1 MEIMGVMPI
10 NKSVLTVAEAA
21 SALSVSS
28 NTVYKLLDSG
38 TIKASKIGRSWKIPV
53 ESIDAVMRQK

>member
-28 NTVYKLLDSG
+28 NTIYKLLDSG
-38 TIKASKIGRSWKIPV
+38 TIKVSKIGRSWKIPV

>member
-1 MEIMGVMPI
+1 MERMGIMPI

-28 NTVYKLLDSG
+28 NTIYKLLDSG

>member
-1 MEIMGVMPI
+1 MGVMPI

-21 SALSVSS
+21 SVLGLSSC
-28 NTVYKLLDSG
+28 TIYKLLDSG
-38 TIKASKIGRSWKIPV
+38 IIKANKIGKSWKIPV